1 MKILELQQGTPEWLA
16 ARAKHFCAS
25 DAPAMMGVSKY
36 MTRDELLR
44 QKATGDVPTVDGI
57 KQKLFDKGHEVE
69 KAARPIIEA
78 LIGEELF
85 PATATDDEGRL
96 LASFDGIT
104 MAEDAGFEHKLW
116 NAELAAQVE
125 TGNLDPHYYWQ
136 LEQQCLIAGLK
147 RVIFVCSD
155 GTQEKMK
162 WMEYTPVPGR
172 AQQLLA
178 GWKQFAEDVKN
189 YQHVEVLPAATGKD
203 IMQLP
208 ALTVSVTGMVQSS
221 NLAVYKGAVV
231 AFIQS
236 INTKLETDQDFAD
249 AEKTIK
255 FCGAAEEELDTVK
268 RQALAQTASI
278 DELFRTVDQLKEEM
292 RGKRLELDKLVKARK
307 ETIREEIRQG
317 GVTAFNAHINGLNE
331 RLGKPYMPHV
341 PVDFAGVMKGKKTIS
356 SLRDAVNTELAR
368 GKIEANAVADR
379 IGVNLNT
386 LRDMAKDHAFLFN
399 DTAQIVLKANDDLA
413 TLVKSRI
420 AEHKE
425 AEQKRLDEERAR
437 IRREEEAKAQAAVA
451 AAPVAAPPPAP
462 APAPTPVARTA
473 TGKVV
478 KPTADEILHLVTT
491 HYQVAEITALE
502 WLSCMTF
509 KAKPKSKKAA

>member
-1 MKILELQQGTPEWLA
+1 MKILDLQQSTPEWLA
-16 ARAKHFCAS
+16 ARAAHFCAS
-25 DAPAMMGVSKY
+25 DAPAMMGVSKF
-36 MTRDELLR
+36 MSRDELLR
-44 QKATGDVPTVDGI
+44 QKATGDVPTVDGF
-57 KQKLFDKGHEVE
+57 KQDLFDRGHAAE
-69 KAARPIIEA
+69 KSARPIIEA
-78 LIGEELF
+78 LLGEELF
-85 PATATDDEGRL
+85 PATATDDDGRL

-116 NAELAAQVE
+116 NAELAAKVE
-125 TGNLDPHYYWQ
+125 ACDLDPHYYWQ
-136 LEQQCLIAGLK
+136 LEQQILIGGLN

-178 GWKQFAEDVKN
+178 GWKQFEADLKT
-189 YQHVEVLPAATGKD
+189 YQHVEVLPAATGKE
-203 IMQLP
+203 IIQLP

-221 NLAVYKGAVV
+221 NLAVYRGAVV

-236 INTKLETDQDFAD
+236 INTKLETDQHFAD

-255 FCGAAEEELDTVK
+255 FCESAENELDAVK

-307 ETIREEIRQG
+307 ETIREEIRQS
-317 GVTAFNAHINGLNE
+317 GVNAFNAHINGLNE

-341 PVDFAGVMKGKKTIS
+341 PVDFAGVMKGKKTLS

-379 IGVNLNT
+379 IDMNLKT
-386 LRDMAKDHAFLFN
+386 LRDLAKDHSFLFS
-399 DTAQIVLKANDDLA
+399 DTATIVIKANDDLTA
-413 TLVKSRI
+413 LVKSRI
-420 AEHKE
+420 AEHQQ
-425 AEQKRLDEERAR
+425 AEQKRLDAERER
-437 IRREEEAKAQAAVA
+437 IRKEEADKAQAAA
-451 AAPVAAPPPAP
+451 TAPVATLPPVPATAP
-462 APAPTPVARTA
+462 APVARTS
-473 TGKVV
+473 TGKIAT
-478 KPTADEILHLVTT
+478 PTTDDIVNLVAT
-491 HYQVAEITALE
+491 HYQVEVTKAVE

-509 KAKPKSKKAA
+509 KVKPKSKKAA